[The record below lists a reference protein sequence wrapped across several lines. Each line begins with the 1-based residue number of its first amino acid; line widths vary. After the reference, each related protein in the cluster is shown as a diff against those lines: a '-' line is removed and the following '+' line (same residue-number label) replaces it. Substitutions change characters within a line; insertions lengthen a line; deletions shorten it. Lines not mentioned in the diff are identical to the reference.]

1 MRTTALLLVCA
12 LIIPASALAQET
24 QNVQAQQET
33 TPPARR
39 RQQRPVTTPTR
50 PIQRPAQPVPVPQ
63 RSPPDPNRPSIAP
76 QQSTVVQKAPTRPSR
91 STPPP
96 TVAPIDHK
104 EAAKRANAIQ
114 LNFDKKD
121 LTEIIQFV
129 SQVTGRNFILPER
142 VSGKITLLSNTPI
155 PPDEVWNV
163 FLAALDA
170 NNWALYPVGH
180 YWKLSEKKQSARA
193 NIPTFLE
200 PGQDIP
206 PTEQMVTKLFKLR
219 YVEADQMRNT
229 LNQFTSRDS
238 DFQIFPPDT
247 LIISD
252 LGLNMRR
259 LEKLIGSL
267 DQPGGSEEIHIVQ
280 VQYAS
285 AQTLQQKLQEIF
297 SSQGGGAGRP
307 AGRAFGIAEG
317 GQVAPAPVA
326 PGVGGAPA
334 AGGGGPVQVSK
345 IIAEERT
352 NKLIIIAGGRSFGR
366 VVELIRQLDVPTGG
380 GGVQVYFLQNAK
392 AEDIASTLQSL
403 AQGTTSRTG
412 GGRAGPGGAPL
423 PVPVVGGGG
432 AGGGGAAATADL
444 FSGEVKITADKT
456 TNSLVVIA
464 SASDYRNLVKVI
476 EKLDIPRREVLV
488 EAVIMEVNLDNQL
501 DLGVSAHGGTV
512 INDVS
517 FQGAKGQA
525 PLVVGSELGGLNS
538 LGGVA
543 SLGSLGGFL
552 AGLQGPPI
560 TVPGLNISLPS
571 FAILVNALQ
580 SSSDVNVISTPHV
593 TMVDNTEGE
602 ITVGQNVPFQAG
614 FSPQLSG
621 LSTGGAGTAAGAA
634 VGSTVGL
641 GGLGSLFAPIQR
653 QNVELRL
660 RIKPQI
666 SASDQVRLEVDEQT
680 EEIASVDK
688 TLGPTTSK
696 RSAKTTV
703 VVKDQETVVLGGL
716 IQERTLKDVKK
727 IPLLGSMPLIGWL
740 FRNETTRKTRTNLLL
755 FLTPYIIRDQS
766 DYRRIFERK
775 MAERAE
781 FVRRFYGEET
791 AYVANIDY
799 ERKAGPLTRMR
810 RGIETERSKF
820 ENGGS
825 GLNDERLILPQ
836 EGNGPPGVPSADARK
851 QPAPA
856 SQKPSE
862 TAAPAPAAEEPVK
875 AAKKPKG
882 RKLRHKKASAP
893 AQAPAE
899 RAAPS
904 QAASE
909 PPPLPAKSA
918 APTQPPAEQPAP
930 PQPAPEPA
938 APSQPPPEQL
948 SPEQGA

>member
-12 LIIPASALAQET
+12 LTIPASALAQET
-24 QNVQAQQET
+24 QNDQENEQQA
-33 TPPARR
+33 PPTRRR
-39 RQQRPVTTPTR
+39 RQRVKPTARP
-50 PIQRPAQPVPVPQ
+50 QQQQQQEEEPQ
-63 RSPPDPNRPSIAP
+63 AAPPRSAADPNRAASAP
-76 QQSTVVQKAPTRPSR
+76 QSTVVQTSPARPSR
-91 STPPP
+91 KTPPP
-96 TVAPIDHK
+96 TTAPIDK
-104 EAAKRANAIQ
+104 REAAKRANAIQ

-170 NNWALYPVGH
+170 NNWSLYPVGH

-200 PGQDIP
+200 QGQDAP

-229 LNQFTSRDS
+229 INQFTSRDS

-259 LEKLIGSL
+259 LERLIGSL
-267 DQPGGSEEIHIVQ
+267 DQPGGSEEIHLVQ

-285 AQTLQQKLQEIF
+285 AQSLQQKLQEIF
-297 SSQGGGAGRP
+297 TSQPGGRP
-307 AGRAFGIAEG
+307 GTRAFGIAD
-317 GQVAPAPVA
+317 GQPGAPA
-326 PGVGGAPA
+326 PGVGQPAVGAPGTA
-334 AGGGGPVQVSK
+334 GGGGGPVQISK

-352 NKLIIIAGGRSFGR
+352 NKLIVIAGARSFAR

-392 AEDIASTLQSL
+392 AEDIASTLQAL
-403 AQGTTSRTG
+403 AQGVTRRTG
-412 GGRAGPGGAPL
+412 GGPGAPPL

-432 AGGGGAAATADL
+432 GGAGGGGAATADL

-488 EAVIMEVNLDNQL
+488 EAVIMEVNLDNEL

-571 FAILVNALQ
+571 FAILLNALQ

-614 FSPQLSG
+614 FAPQLSG
-621 LSTGGAGTAAGAA
+621 LVGASTTGSTTATGAA
-634 VGSTVGL
+634 VGSTLGL

-688 TLGPTTSK
+688 QLGPTTSK
-696 RSAKTTV
+696 RTAKTTV

-716 IQERTLKDVKK
+716 IQERTLKDVKR
-727 IPLLGSMPLIGWL
+727 IPLLGSMPIIGWL
-740 FRNETTRKTRTNLLL
+740 FRNETTRKTKTNLLL

-781 FVRRFYGEET
+781 FVRRFYGEEN

-799 ERKAGPLTRMR
+799 ERKAGPLTRMK
-810 RGIETERSKF
+810 RGIDSERAKF
-820 ENGGS
+820 ENGGP
-825 GLNDERLILPQ
+825 GATDERMIFPGRPGS
-836 EGNGPPGVPSADARK
+836 EPPGASSAGSRTSPPS
-851 QPAPA
+851 PAP
-856 SQKPSE
+856 QRPSE
-862 TAAPAPAAEEPVK
+862 KAGSPAPGTQEPATK
-875 AAKKPKG
+875 PDKKPKG
-882 RKLRHKKASAP
+882 RKPRRTAP
-893 AQAPAE
+893 TSE
-899 RAAPS
+899 EGAPS
-904 QAASE
+904 RS
-909 PPPLPAKSA
+909 
-918 APTQPPAEQPAP
+918 
-930 PQPAPEPA
+930 
-938 APSQPPPEQL
+938 
-948 SPEQGA
+948 

>member
-1 MRTTALLLVCA
+1 MRMTASLLVCA

-24 QNVQAQQET
+24 QNVQAPQET

-39 RQQRPVTTPTR
+39 RQQRPVTPPTR
-50 PIQRPAQPVPVPQ
+50 PIQRPAQSAPAPQ
-63 RSPPDPNRPSIAP
+63 RTPDPNRPSIAP

-200 PGQDIP
+200 PGQDVP

-297 SSQGGGAGRP
+297 TGSGGGAAGRP
-307 AGRAFGIAEG
+307 GARAFGIAEG
-317 GQVAPAPVA
+317 AQPPGAPVPVT
-326 PGVGGAPA
+326 PGVGAAA
-334 AGGGGPVQVSK
+334 AGGGGPVQISK

-352 NKLIIIAGGRSFGR
+352 NKLIVIAGGRSFAR

-403 AQGTTSRTG
+403 AQGSTARTG
-412 GGRAGPGGAPL
+412 GRSGPGGAPL
-423 PVPVVGGGG
+423 PVPVVGGG
-432 AGGGGAAATADL
+432 APGGGPAATADL

-488 EAVIMEVNLDNQL
+488 EAVIMEVNLDNEL

-593 TMVDNTEGE
+593 TMVDNTECE

-621 LSTGGAGTAAGAA
+621 LTSTATTGTAAGAA

-740 FRNETTRKTRTNLLL
+740 FRNETTRKTKTNLLL

-810 RGIETERSKF
+810 RGIDNERSKF
-820 ENGGS
+820 ENGGTGS
-825 GLNDERLILPQ
+825 TDERLILPQ

-856 SQKPSE
+856 SQKPAE
-862 TAAPAPAAEEPVK
+862 TTAPAPAAQEPAK

-882 RKLRHKKASAP
+882 RKLRHKKAP
-893 AQAPAE
+893 VQAPAE
-899 RAAPS
+899 PAAPS
-904 QAASE
+904 QAAAE

-918 APTQPPAEQPAP
+918 APAQPPAEQAAPA
-930 PQPAPEPA
+930 QPAPEPP
-938 APSQPPPEQL
+938 APSQPPPEQV

>member
-12 LIIPASALAQET
+12 LIIPVSALAQET

-326 PGVGGAPA
+326 PGVGAAPA

-432 AGGGGAAATADL
+432 AGGGGAAAT
-444 FSGEVKITADKT
+444 
-456 TNSLVVIA
+456 
-464 SASDYRNLVKVI
+464 
-476 EKLDIPRREVLV
+476 
-488 EAVIMEVNLDNQL
+488 
-501 DLGVSAHGGTV
+501 
-512 INDVS
+512 
-517 FQGAKGQA
+517 
-525 PLVVGSELGGLNS
+525 
-538 LGGVA
+538 
-543 SLGSLGGFL
+543 
-552 AGLQGPPI
+552 
-560 TVPGLNISLPS
+560 
-571 FAILVNALQ
+571 
-580 SSSDVNVISTPHV
+580 
-593 TMVDNTEGE
+593 
-602 ITVGQNVPFQAG
+602 
-614 FSPQLSG
+614 
-621 LSTGGAGTAAGAA
+621 
-634 VGSTVGL
+634 
-641 GGLGSLFAPIQR
+641 
-653 QNVELRL
+653 
-660 RIKPQI
+660 
-666 SASDQVRLEVDEQT
+666 
-680 EEIASVDK
+680 
-688 TLGPTTSK
+688 
-696 RSAKTTV
+696 
-703 VVKDQETVVLGGL
+703 
-716 IQERTLKDVKK
+716 
-727 IPLLGSMPLIGWL
+727 
-740 FRNETTRKTRTNLLL
+740 
-755 FLTPYIIRDQS
+755 
-766 DYRRIFERK
+766 
-775 MAERAE
+775 
-781 FVRRFYGEET
+781 
-791 AYVANIDY
+791 
-799 ERKAGPLTRMR
+799 
-810 RGIETERSKF
+810 
-820 ENGGS
+820 
-825 GLNDERLILPQ
+825 
-836 EGNGPPGVPSADARK
+836 
-851 QPAPA
+851 
-856 SQKPSE
+856 
-862 TAAPAPAAEEPVK
+862 
-875 AAKKPKG
+875 
-882 RKLRHKKASAP
+882 
-893 AQAPAE
+893 
-899 RAAPS
+899 
-904 QAASE
+904 
-909 PPPLPAKSA
+909 
-918 APTQPPAEQPAP
+918 
-930 PQPAPEPA
+930 
-938 APSQPPPEQL
+938 
-948 SPEQGA
+948 

>member
-1 MRTTALLLVCA
+1 
-12 LIIPASALAQET
+12 
-24 QNVQAQQET
+24 
-33 TPPARR
+33 
-39 RQQRPVTTPTR
+39 
-50 PIQRPAQPVPVPQ
+50 
-63 RSPPDPNRPSIAP
+63 
-76 QQSTVVQKAPTRPSR
+76 
-91 STPPP
+91 
-96 TVAPIDHK
+96 
-104 EAAKRANAIQ
+104 
-114 LNFDKKD
+114 
-121 LTEIIQFV
+121 
-129 SQVTGRNFILPER
+129 
-142 VSGKITLLSNTPI
+142 
-155 PPDEVWNV
+155 
-163 FLAALDA
+163 
-170 NNWALYPVGH
+170 
-180 YWKLSEKKQSARA
+180 
-193 NIPTFLE
+193 
-200 PGQDIP
+200 
-206 PTEQMVTKLFKLR
+206 
-219 YVEADQMRNT
+219 
-229 LNQFTSRDS
+229 
-238 DFQIFPPDT
+238 
-247 LIISD
+247 
-252 LGLNMRR
+252 
-259 LEKLIGSL
+259 
-267 DQPGGSEEIHIVQ
+267 
-280 VQYAS
+280 
-285 AQTLQQKLQEIF
+285 
-297 SSQGGGAGRP
+297 
-307 AGRAFGIAEG
+307 
-317 GQVAPAPVA
+317 
-326 PGVGGAPA
+326 
-334 AGGGGPVQVSK
+334 
-345 IIAEERT
+345 
-352 NKLIIIAGGRSFGR
+352 
-366 VVELIRQLDVPTGG
+366 
-380 GGVQVYFLQNAK
+380 
-392 AEDIASTLQSL
+392 
-403 AQGTTSRTG
+403 
-412 GGRAGPGGAPL
+412 
-423 PVPVVGGGG
+423 VVGGG
-432 AGGGGAAATADL
+432 ASGGGPAATADL

-456 TNSLVVIA
+456 TNALVVIA

-488 EAVIMEVNLDNQL
+488 EAVIMEVNLDNEL

-560 TVPGLNISLPS
+560 TVPGLNIQLPS

-614 FSPQLSG
+614 FAPQG
-621 LSTGGAGTAAGAA
+621 LTSAATSGTAAGAA
-634 VGSTVGL
+634 VGSTLGL

-740 FRNETTRKTRTNLLL
+740 FRNETTRKTKTNLLL

-781 FVRRFYGEET
+781 FVRRFYGEEN

-810 RGIETERSKF
+810 RGVDNERSKF
-820 ENGGS
+820 ENGGTGS
-825 GLNDERLILPQ
+825 TNERLILPQ

-856 SQKPSE
+856 SEKTFE
-862 TAAPAPAAEEPVK
+862 KAAPAAQEPVK

-882 RKLRHKKASAP
+882 RKLRNKNAQTHAP
-893 AQAPAE
+893 APAE
-899 RAAPS
+899 PAAPS

-918 APTQPPAEQPAP
+918 APAQPPAERTAPA
-930 PQPAPEPA
+930 QPAPEPA
-938 APSQPPPEQL
+938 APSQPPPEQV